1 MAAEFQLALEQDSL
15 QPEEVQKRLIRSKER
30 IMGAPVII
38 IACVDM
44 TEMEQYPDERRKKA
58 EYLIATQSVANAGMQ
73 ILLAAHAE
81 GLGAVWICSPLFAQ
95 ATVQEALNIRSS
107 WEPQAMFLL
116 GYPVEIPAVRE
127 RKKIEEVVIFQ

>member
-1 MAAEFQLALEQDSL
+1 MAAEFQQALEQDSL
-15 QPEEVQKRLIRSKER
+15 QPEEIQKRLIRSKER

-44 TEMEQYPDERRKKA
+44 TEMEQYSDERRKKA